1 MQKEQKDNKE
11 QKKQPTLI
19 FSTQKGLKTIKSP
32 VKIKILKQLG
42 EGKLSF
48 HEIVE
53 LNEKSKSTISAH
65 LKSLTEDGLI
75 NFQPHPSDQRKKI
88 FYINSKYVG
97 TLEQHNVWER
107 EEEKVEFLLN
117 EILNKGDPF
126 EFFKLTLHL
135 IRVTMIKEGINIDPI
150 LTQSGLRIG
159 EVIYKQLGKPK
170 IKELIPTLIEFWKSN
185 ALGTMSLENTDPIT
199 IKVIDCFECG
209 LLPQISKSACALDV
223 GILEAVFSQAL
234 KKEIFV
240 EETKCYAKGDECC
253 LFVVHDTKL

>member
-1 MQKEQKDNKE
+1 MNAKEV
-11 QKKQPTLI
+11 KQPTLI
-19 FSTQKGLKTIKSP
+19 FSTQQGLKTIKSP
-32 VKIKILKQLG
+32 VKIKILNQLS

-48 HEIVE
+48 HEIVD

-75 NFQPHPSDQRKKI
+75 SFQPHPSDQRKKI
-88 FYINSKYVG
+88 FYINSKYMG

-107 EEEKVEFLLN
+107 EEEKVEFLLDK
-117 EILNKGDPF
+117 ILNNGDPF

-159 EVIYKQLGKPK
+159 EVIYRQLNNPSVKQLIPK
-170 IKELIPTLIEFWKSN
+170 LEQFWKSN
-185 ALGTMSLENTDPIT
+185 GLGTLTLENNDPIT
-199 IKVIDCFECG
+199 IKVVDCFECG

-223 GILEAVFSQAL
+223 GILESVFSQAFQR
-234 KKEIFV
+234 EIFV
-240 EETKCYAKGDECC
+240 EETKCYAKGDSCC

>member
-1 MQKEQKDNKE
+1 MQTKEL
-11 QKKQPTLI
+11 KQPTLI
-19 FSTQKGLKTIKSP
+19 FSTQRGLKTIKSP
-32 VKIKILKQLG
+32 VKINILNQLG
-42 EGKLSF
+42 KGKLSF
-48 HEIVE
+48 HEIVDK
-53 LNEKSKSTISAH
+53 NEKSKSTISAH

-75 NFQPHPSDQRKKI
+75 GYQTHPSDQRKKI
-88 FYINSKYVG
+88 FYLNAKYMG
-97 TLEQHNVWER
+97 TLEQHNIWER

-117 EILNKGDPF
+117 EILNNGDPF

-159 EVIYKQLGKPK
+159 EVIYRQLNQPK
-170 IKELIPTLIEFWKSN
+170 INDLIPQLEQFWKSN
-185 ALGTMSLENTDPIT
+185 GLGELILENTDPIT

-223 GILEAVFSQAL
+223 GILEAVFSQTL
-234 KKEIFV
+234 KREIYV

-253 LFVVHDTKL
+253 LFVVHGAKL

>member
-1 MQKEQKDNKE
+1 MQLKEP
-11 QKKQPTLI
+11 KQPTLI
-19 FSTQKGLKTIKSP
+19 FSTQQGLKTIKSP
-32 VKIKILKQLG
+32 VKINILNQLG
-42 EGKLSF
+42 ESKLSF
-48 HEIVE
+48 HEIVDK
-53 LNEKSKSTISAH
+53 NEKSKSTISAH

-75 NFQPHPSDQRKKI
+75 GYQTHPHDQRKKI
-88 FYINSKYVG
+88 FYLNAKYMG
-97 TLEQHNVWER
+97 TLEQHNIWER

-117 EILNKGDPF
+117 EILNNGDPF

-159 EVIYKQLGKPK
+159 EVIYRQLNQPK
-170 IKELIPTLIEFWKSN
+170 IKDLIPQLEEFWKSN
-185 ALGTMSLENTDPIT
+185 GLGRLILENTDPIT

-223 GILEAVFSQAL
+223 GILESVFSQAL
-234 KKEIFV
+234 KREVFV

-253 LFVVHDTKL
+253 LFVVHGAKL